1 MKIKYRH
8 IINSFVFCMMVF
20 MMLIGNKLN
29 ASSISKIVSKL
40 EITSALGLSIVRDES
55 QSNGGTVYKLI
66 NIPSNINILD
76 IKLINKSI
84 SYTFSNDG
92 RILLDSSGVPVSN
105 LNDDTYTIIL
115 NTKELGQVYK
125 VVNKTD
131 YGYRV
136 LDIKVTYN
144 DSKNVLEV
152 QDTTNSLSGSEV
164 SVFRNDSKIGNSK
177 LDGEGKASIQVND
190 INDLTTSTYTVLL
203 KKGSEIVGIDS
214 FHINPIYR
222 EISVK
227 DNVKLSIISQVS
239 NKLNVCIDK
248 NSGIGINDNVYVV
261 SVYDESNPSENML
274 LNLDYTQN
282 QIKNLQGEIILKT
295 TLCQGKKYKA
305 RLRVNGIDLDQY
317 DACDVNI
324 RDIDASKIKATAI
337 EKIGKDLRVDLSG
350 INNLSKDDVIEVV
363 SLHDIKDKEKNLISP
378 CKLTNKVNTIDI
390 LGRIEAGNAYEL
402 ILKINGF
409 VMNGFGV
416 EVIPVDLSNASA
428 LTDVISNKIFIS
440 LDHAKGLKITDIV
453 KVIGVFRDGGDAKNL
468 LKSNYNTTIERLN
481 GSIFINQTLDT
492 KNNYFVRFKIND
504 IELDNVLKVTVNN
517 NISFK
522 GAIAKSKNTSHEVE
536 VCFKNIDCI
545 SNHDLIEIDSVFN
558 LDDINFNLIDK
569 DKGTKLNSKKGII
582 KLKGAIVSEY
592 KYGIKVK
599 INGVKFDEIIPILV
613 EENNDIKFVTGHFT
627 NENNLVLDS
636 KHLNIDGNIDIV
648 GIKNKLTGNQL
659 LNKPILNIVKNENG
673 EIIISDQIAFEPNNS
688 YFIYLNYYLKDGTR
702 ESLVLEFNNIKENEN
717 KDNQYDIAEKII
729 NKEEIK
735 DDEEEGSFVDINS
748 IEFGDGNI
756 KFKHNIDDSFKINQV
771 LCAISK
777 LEVKVEGDHIL
788 INKLVPLKT
797 YKDLKIELKNDKDE
811 CVKINLPE
819 FKCKK
824 SEDDIKNFIS
834 YSYINIKNGVDKNE
848 NSIEFPS
855 EDEFWLWYNKL
866 KNEEVDL
873 RNFIFTIIKD
883 EEFDKKYI
891 DNPERIKIIY
901 NIVFGNS
908 PSDQSLNLWLSD
920 FNKILKTEDMSKSI
934 RIIIEKMFTNVKF
947 KSLEKQLK
955 GEVKE
960 K

>member
-8 IINSFVFCMMVF
+8 IINAFVFCMMVF
-20 MMLIGNKLN
+20 TMLMSNKLN

-40 EITSALGLSIVRDES
+40 EITSALGLSIVKEES
-55 QSNGGTVYKLI
+55 QSNGNAVYKLT
-66 NIPSNINILD
+66 NIPNNINILD

-105 LNDDTYTIIL
+105 LKDDTYTIIL

-125 VVNKTD
+125 IVNKTD
-131 YGYRV
+131 YGYKV

-144 DSKNVLEV
+144 NSKNTLEV
-152 QDTTNSLSGSEV
+152 QDITNSLSGSEV
-164 SVFRNDSKIGNSK
+164 SIFKNDSKIGNSK
-177 LDGEGKASIQVND
+177 LDGEGKASISIND

-222 EISVK
+222 EINVR

-239 NKLNVCIDK
+239 NKLNICIGKD
-248 NSGIGINDNVYVV
+248 SGISINDNVYVV
-261 SVYDESNPSENML
+261 SVYDESNPNENML

-282 QIKNLQGEIILKT
+282 QIKDFQGEVILKS
-295 TLCQGKKYKA
+295 TLAQGKKYKA
-305 RLRVNGIDLDQY
+305 RLRVNGIDLDQQN
-317 DACDVNI
+317 DCDVNI
-324 RDIDASKIKATAI
+324 RDIDVSKIRATAI

-350 INNLSKDDVIEVV
+350 INNLSKDDIIEIV
-363 SLHDIKDKEKNLISP
+363 SLHDIKDREKNLISP

-390 LGRIEAGNAYEL
+390 LGRIEVGNSYEL

-409 VMNGFGV
+409 VINGFGV

-468 LKSNYNTTIERLN
+468 LKSNYNTTIEKLN
-481 GSIFINQTLDT
+481 GSVFINQTLDT

-558 LDDINFNLIDK
+558 LDDVNFNLVDK
-569 DKGTKLNSKKGII
+569 DKGTKLNSKSGII
-582 KLKGAIVSEY
+582 KLKGAIVSDY

-599 INGVKFDEIIPILV
+599 INGVKFDEIIPILI
-613 EENNDIKFVTGHFT
+613 EENSDIKFITGYFT
-627 NENNLVLDS
+627 NENTLVLDS

-648 GIKNKLTGNQL
+648 GIKNKLTGNQV

-673 EIIISDQIAFEPNNS
+673 EIIISDKIEFEPNNS
-688 YFIYLNYYLKDGTR
+688 YLIYLNYYLKDGTK
-702 ESLVLEFNNIKENEN
+702 ETIILEFNNNIKENN
-717 KDNQYDIAEKII
+717 DKKDEII
-729 NKEEIK
+729 NKEEIM
-735 DDEEEGSFVDINS
+735 DDEEEGKFVDINS

-756 KFKHNIDDSFKINQV
+756 KFKHNIDDSFKINMV
-771 LCAISK
+771 SCEIPKIEL
-777 LEVKVEGDHIL
+777 KVEGEYIL

-797 YKDLKIELKNDKDE
+797 YKDFEIELKNDKGE
-811 CVKINLPE
+811 VIKIKLPE

-834 YSYINIKNGVDKNE
+834 HSYINIKNGVDKNE

-855 EDEFWLWYNKL
+855 EDEFWFWYNKL
-866 KNEEVDL
+866 KNEEIDL
-873 RNFIFTIIKD
+873 RNFVFTMIKD

-891 DNPERIKIIY
+891 DNSEKIKIMY

-934 RIIIEKMFTNVKF
+934 ISIVEKMFTNVKF